1 MALTDNIRFKQG
13 SLSALDR
20 QAITNGTLWFTTDEN
35 AIYLDTNGQRIR
47 FGDYVT
53 VANIDALPET
63 GHAYES
69 ALYYAKAENVLA
81 RWDNT
86 KGWVQLN
93 AAGLTKI
100 NVTGTGN
107 VLSGAQITLDPETG
121 AKVLTF
127 STVAVATSEGM
138 QSLQTKVSALEA
150 SVAANTAAI
159 AVLNGDG
166 ETVGSVAKAIADAKA
181 ELEQKIDAV
190 DALADQ
196 GIADAKAASDAAAQ
210 VQTNLNSTNTKVTG
224 LETEVGNLKA
234 AMGEGG
240 GVDEKINNAIT
251 GVVGTTDDE
260 AGEAT
265 IHGALNAAE
274 AAQEAADAAA
284 DAADAAQDTADANA
298 SAIQGLGTRLTGA
311 EADIDNLQAAVETL
325 NANDKTEGSVDYKVA
340 LEVAKILNDND
351 PSDIDTLEEIASW
364 IKNDTAG
371 VATLVNRLDAVESKN
386 QSQDTVISGLDATVA
401 ANKTAAETAVSD
413 LRTALL
419 GDADTYTNLGLA
431 EAAIEAAKA
440 QADKGV
446 TDAKAASDAAALV
459 QTNLNSTNTRVS
471 GAESEITGLKERMT
485 TAEGEIDDL
494 QAADIAIRGEITTA
508 TSTLESKLVGTAKTY
523 TNLGLVETAVEGH
536 STSINGINTQLT
548 AINAN
553 LTWDTFE

>member
-1 MALTDNIRFKQG
+1 M
-13 SLSALDR
+13 
-20 QAITNGTLWFTTDEN
+20 WFTTDEN

-53 VANIDALPET
+53 VANIDALPEA

-81 RWDNT
+81 RWDSEGS
-86 KGWVQLN
+86 KWVQLN

-100 NVTGTGN
+100 NVTGNGN
-107 VLSGAQITLDPETG
+107 VLAGAQITLDPETG

-127 STVAVATSEGM
+127 STAAVATSEGM

-166 ETVGSVAKAIADAKA
+166 ATVGSVAKAIADAKA
-181 ELEQKIDAV
+181 ELQQKIDAV
-190 DALADQ
+190 DELADQ
-196 GIADAKAASDAAAQ
+196 GIADAQAASNAAAQ
-210 VQTNLNSTNTKVTG
+210 VQTNLNSTNTKVSA
-224 LETEVGNLKA
+224 LETEVSGLKA
-234 AMGEGG
+234 AVGEGG

-251 GVVGTTDDE
+251 GVVGTADDE

-298 SAIQGLGTRLTGA
+298 SEIQKLGTRLTGA

-325 NANDKTEGSVDYKVA
+325 NADDKTAGSVDYKVA
-340 LEVAKILNDND
+340 QEVAKILNDND
-351 PSDIDTLEEIASW
+351 ASDIDTLEEIASW

-386 QSQDTVISGLDATVA
+386 QSQDTVISGLDATIA

-413 LRTALL
+413 LRSDLL
-419 GDADTYTNLGLA
+419 GDADTYTDLGLA

-446 TDAKAASDAAALV
+446 ADAKAASDAAAQV

-471 GAESEITGLKERMT
+471 GAESEINGLKGRMT

-494 QAADIAIRGEITTA
+494 QAADTAIRGEIATA
-508 TSTLESKLVGTAKTY
+508 SSTLESKLVGTAKTY

-536 STSINGINTQLT
+536 STSINTINTQLT